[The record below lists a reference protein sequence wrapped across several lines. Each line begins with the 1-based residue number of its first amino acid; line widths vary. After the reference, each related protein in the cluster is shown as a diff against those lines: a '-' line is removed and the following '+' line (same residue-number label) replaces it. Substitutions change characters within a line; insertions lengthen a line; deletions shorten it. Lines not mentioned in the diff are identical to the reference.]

1 MSAMLKLAQNPPLLH
16 PPVSSIRELTGRWW
30 VAHTKA
36 RNEKA
41 LAWDLLRHDAAYYLP
56 LIRRT
61 LFSGGRRRKSL
72 VPLFASYVFVNG
84 DERARYRALQTNRV
98 CSVIPIDDQT
108 QFLTELSA
116 IERVL
121 TTDASLD
128 PVPFA
133 VVGKL
138 VRVARGPFKGLV
150 GRVIRRDNIVR
161 LVMSVSIL
169 SRGAEMD
176 IDADVLEAME

>member
-1 MSAMLKLAQNPPLLH
+1 MLKIAQNPPTLH
-16 PPVSSIRELTGRWW
+16 PAVGSIRELTGRWW
-30 VAHTKA
+30 VAHTRP

-41 LAWDLLRHDAAYYLP
+41 FAWDLHRDNVSYYLP
-56 LIRRT
+56 MIRRT

-72 VPLFASYVFVNG
+72 VPLFASYVFING
-84 DERARYRALQTNRV
+84 DEQSRLLALQTNRI
-98 CSVIPIDDQT
+98 CSLIPIDDQS
-108 QFLTELSA
+108 QFQTELA
-116 IERVL
+116 DIERVL
-121 TTDASLD
+121 RSDASVD

-138 VRVARGPFKGLV
+138 VRVARGPFKGII
-150 GRVIRRDNIVR
+150 GRVIRRDEITR

-169 SRGAEMD
+169 AQGAEMD